1 VTNNSPPENRDR
13 NWKIWRRRLD
23 GETFT
28 SIGAAFGISPERVRQ
43 ITAKCERRVRSAIR
57 RDSFPVPTESLR
69 DELLGVEFVFSHKQH
84 VPDGVK
90 SNCLGLSH
98 DRYNPNRGIYWWI
111 KKEK

>member
-1 VTNNSPPENRDR
+1 MTNNSPPEKRDR
-13 NWKIWRRRLD
+13 NWAIWRRRLD
-23 GETFT
+23 GETFA
-28 SIGAAFGISPERVRQ
+28 SIGAAFDLSTERVRQ

-57 RDSFPVPTESLR
+57 RDSFPMPTESLR

-90 SNCLGLSH
+90 SNCLGFSH
-98 DRYNPNRGIYWWI
+98 DRDNPNRGIYWWI